1 MSTGSKIAALLGAAG
16 VVAAGCGSSHNAA
29 PSPPPPPPP
38 TMAAGDA
45 TKLLLSKDELG
56 GIVGTKFNYADKE
69 LPGGDT
75 LSDPSPVDQGNPA
88 CDAFFGPNNATV
100 RTPYVA
106 YRVQVVQEDDTEN
119 YTHSVTQAAIVVAD
133 PGAAKQ
139 LLSDAFEKP
148 LGPCDGQKIR
158 FKNGELVWT
167 FHKGAVSD
175 TDVRWM
181 AVTAAP
187 DTGQPTTWGC
197 GIEARAK
204 NNVVVFAKVCQDG
217 NGSPSA
223 TAVVDKISAKIPG

>member
-29 PSPPPPPPP
+29 PPPPPPP

-45 TKLLLSKDELG
+45 TKLLLSKGELG
-56 GIVGTKFNYADKE
+56 GIVGTTFNYADKE
-69 LPGGDT
+69 LPGWDT
-75 LSDPSPVDQGNPA
+75 LSDPSPVDQGNPD

-139 LLSDAFEKP
+139 LLSDAFVKP
-148 LGPCDGQKIR
+148 LGACDGQKIH
-158 FKNGELVWT
+158 FKGGGLVWT
-167 FHKGAVSD
+167 FHKGAISD
-175 TDVRWM
+175 TDVRWT

-187 DTGQPTTWGC
+187 DTGQPNTWGC

-204 NNVVVFAKVCQDG
+204 NNVVVFTKVCQDG

-223 TAVVDKISAKIPG
+223 TAVVDEISSKIPR